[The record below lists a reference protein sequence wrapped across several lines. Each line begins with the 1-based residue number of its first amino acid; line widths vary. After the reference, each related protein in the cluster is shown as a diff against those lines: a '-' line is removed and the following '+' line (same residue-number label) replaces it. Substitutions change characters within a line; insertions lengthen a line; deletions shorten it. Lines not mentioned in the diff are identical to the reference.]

1 MRVFRSTSFALALLL
16 IAILPTLVL
25 AQTVTDESGVVVKI
39 HRFQAPAVAQTA
51 PPASA
56 AGAKK
61 GELSA
66 SAIQQIDALEQDK
79 QTRTPAQ
86 VKISSHLIY
95 TARMLQGQQAAPG
108 IPVLHTNLELD
119 EQNNMLVDMK
129 AYVSDDLLQR
139 LRSAGIRIISF
150 NSLHRSIRALIPA
163 DKLEA
168 VAAYPEVTFISPRRE
183 AMTVGSIAG
192 SKMDAL
198 ARWGG
203 ALSPGFA
210 QRAARVREQVSAQLK
225 SKGYGIACTGRGS
238 VTSEGYLT
246 HEVDAACVNFD
257 VLGAGVKIGVLSDG
271 VTSLALS
278 QASGDLGT
286 VTVLPGQT
294 GGGDEGTAMLEIVHD
309 LAPSASLY
317 FATAFSGINSFAD
330 NILALRDAGCDI
342 IVDDVIY
349 FVESPFQDGQD
360 PSVIAEN
367 DGGVVI
373 QAVNDVVAD
382 GAMYFSSAGNEGNQ
396 DIDFADTYEGD
407 FVNGGT
413 NTHTG
418 PKTGTVHKF
427 GTNSWDV
434 YTFNSGA
441 PILLHWADP
450 LGASDNDYDL
460 FILTPDGTGIED
472 SSTEVQNGAQDPVEG
487 AFPNNTN
494 DRIVVFKDNSAANR
508 FLHVTAFG
516 GLMSITTP
524 GAVVGHAGATGAF
537 AVGATPAAD
546 PICGTPSICPT
557 GPFPNPF
564 NSTNFTEPYSSDG
577 PRHIFFEAD
586 GTPITPGNF
595 SSTGGTVLQ
604 KPDVTAADGVS
615 VTGVGGFGSPFYG
628 TSAAAPHAAAIAGL
642 VKSSDL
648 TLTNTE
654 IGGFM
659 TISATDIQAAGTD
672 RDSGAGI
679 VDAFKAV
686 QASLTPGITS
696 LSPNHGDVGTPVTI
710 TGRHFG
716 AAQGE
721 STVTFNG
728 TAATPTVWSD
738 TSITVPVPAG
748 ATTGNVV
755 VTVVG
760 LASNGVLFT
769 LNPHITSLNPTSGT
783 VGVPVTVT
791 GTNFGATQGSNTVK
805 FNGTAGVPTN
815 WSDTSITVPVP
826 LGVSTGN
833 VVVSVN
839 SIASN
844 GVNFTFVPP
853 AITSLSVTSAPVGT
867 AVTITGTSFGPA
879 PGASTVKFNGTTATV
894 TTWTDTSLST
904 TVPAGAT
911 TGNVVVNVN
920 STDSNGS
927 AFTVQDFTFEAAL
940 TDITVTAG
948 QPGSEDFN
956 ITSATG
962 FDAAINLTCTGAP
975 DKSTCTLTPNSVPAG
990 GTPAAVHLAITTTA
1004 ATTSGFKSGLFGLW
1018 LPFGGLGLV
1027 LAGVGT
1033 RKRSRKALAALS
1045 LFLLLPL
1052 LVAIVSCGG
1061 NDHHTIPGTPPGTYT
1076 LTVTATATGGTSHT
1090 SQFHLKVN

>member
-1 MRVFRSTSFALALLL
+1 MRVLRSTSFAVALLL
-16 IAILPTLVL
+16 IAILPTFVS
-25 AQTVTDESGVVVKI
+25 AQSVTDESGAVVRL
-39 HRFQAPAVAQTA
+39 HRFQPPAVAQAA

-56 AGAKK
+56 TVAKP

-66 SAIQQIDALEQDK
+66 SAIAQIDALEQDK
-79 QTRTPAQ
+79 QARTPAQ

-119 EQNNMLVDMK
+119 EQNNLLVDIK

-139 LRSAGIRIISF
+139 LRSAGVRIIGF
-150 NSLHRSIRALIPA
+150 NSRHRSIRALIPA

-168 VAAYPEVTFISPRRE
+168 VAAYREVTFISPRRE
-183 AMTVGSIAG
+183 AMTVGSLAG

-210 QRAARVREQVSAQLK
+210 QRAARVREQVAAQLK
-225 SKGYGIACTGRGS
+225 SKGYGAACTGQGS
-238 VTSEGYLT
+238 VTSEGYVT
-246 HEVDAACVNFD
+246 HQVDSACATFGFM
-257 VLGAGVKIGVLSDG
+257 GAGVKIGVLSDG

-286 VTVLPGQT
+286 VTVLPGQV
-294 GGGDEGTAMLEIVHD
+294 GAGDEGTAMLEIVHD
-309 LAPSASLY
+309 LAPGASLY
-317 FATAFSGINSFAD
+317 FATAFDGIDSFAD

-367 DGGVVI
+367 DGGVVS
-373 QAVNDVVAD
+373 QAVNEVTAD

-418 PKTGTVHKF
+418 PNGTVHKF
-427 GTNSWDV
+427 GTNAWDV

-441 PILLHWADP
+441 PILLHWPDP
-450 LGASDNDYDL
+450 LGASNNDYDL
-460 FILTPDGTGIED
+460 FILTPDGSGIED
-472 SSTEVQNGAQDPVEG
+472 SSTEIQNGTQDPVEG

-494 DRIVVFKDNSAANR
+494 DRIVVFKANSAANR

-516 GLMSITTP
+516 GLMSITTA
-524 GAVVGHAGATGAF
+524 GAIVGHSGASGAF
-537 AVGATPAAD
+537 SVGATPAAD

-557 GPFPNPF
+557 GPFPDPF
-564 NSTNFTEPYSSDG
+564 NSANFTEPFTSDG
-577 PRHIFFEAD
+577 PRRIFFEAD
-586 GTPITPGNF
+586 GTAITPGNF
-595 SSTGGTVLQ
+595 SSTGGQVLQ
-604 KPDVTAADGVS
+604 KPAFTAADGVS
-615 VTGVGGFGSPFYG
+615 VTGVGGFPNPFYG

-654 IGGFM
+654 IGAFM
-659 TISATDIQAAGTD
+659 SSSAIDIQAAGTD

-679 VDAFKAV
+679 VMALAAV
-686 QASLTPGITS
+686 QASLAPNIGS
-696 LSPNHGDVGTPVTI
+696 LSTDHGDVGTLVTI
-710 TGRHFG
+710 AGKHFG
-716 AAQGE
+716 ATQGE

-728 TAATPTVWSD
+728 TAATPTTWSD
-738 TSITVPVPAG
+738 TSIAVHVPAG
-748 ATTGNVV
+748 AHTGNVVVTVNGTASNGALFTLTPNITGLSVNAAPIGTAITVTGTNFGTTQGSSTLKFNGTAATATTWSDTSIVANVPAAATTGNVV
-755 VTVVG
+755 VT
-760 LASNGVLFT
+760 
-769 LNPHITSLNPTSGT
+769 I
-783 VGVPVTVT
+783 
-791 GTNFGATQGSNTVK
+791 
-805 FNGTAGVPTN
+805 
-815 WSDTSITVPVP
+815 
-826 LGVSTGN
+826 
-833 VVVSVN
+833 N

-844 GVNFTFVPP
+844 GM
-853 AITSLSVTSAPVGT
+853 
-867 AVTITGTSFGPA
+867 
-879 PGASTVKFNGTTATV
+879 
-894 TTWTDTSLST
+894 
-904 TVPAGAT
+904 
-911 TGNVVVNVN
+911 
-920 STDSNGS
+920 

-940 TDITVTAG
+940 TDIAVTAG
-948 QPGSEDFN
+948 QSGSEDFN
-956 ITSATG
+956 VTSASG

-975 DKSTCTLTPNSVPAG
+975 DKSTCTLTPNSVAAG
-990 GTPAAVHLAITTTA
+990 GTPAAIHLAVTTTA

-1033 RKRSRKALAALS
+1033 RKRSRKALTAMS

-1061 NDHHTIPGTPPGTYT
+1061 SDHHTIPGTPPGTYT
-1076 LTVTATATGGTSHT
+1076 LTVKASAAGGTSHT